1 MQYRLGILFLPFILF
16 VASANYAWAC
26 GSDNTSQTGMF
37 QEEFSEKSCCS
48 KDEAH
53 IPSVHDSEH
62 RHSSSNCPCD
72 HENDG
77 CHCPGC
83 GMIGCSSAAF
93 AGEIPPGFAM
103 GTPLSSS
110 AQKMAFYFAG
120 HLPEG
125 VYLSIWQ
132 PPKMAHN
139 AASA

>member
-1 MQYRLGILFLPFILF
+1 MQYRLGMLFLLLILF

-26 GSDNTSQTGMF
+26 GRNNIDQEGIF
-37 QEEFSEKSCCS
+37 QAESAVKSCCS

-53 IPSVHDSEH
+53 TSFANDSEH
-62 RHSSSNCPCD
+62 PHSGPDCPCD

-93 AGEIPPGFAM
+93 AGEIPPLFGIANPF
-103 GTPLSSS
+103 SSS
-110 AQKMAFYFAG
+110 AQKMAFYFDG

-132 PPKMAHN
+132 PPKIRA
-139 AASA
+139 